1 VYARNANAELPV
13 ASLTKLMTAYVTVE
27 REPVNAVLTERP
39 YDATEGESLAN
50 VPAGTRLALPDML
63 RAMLLPSG
71 NDVANSIA
79 IDVGGSVPRFL
90 ALMKFWGSLLHL
102 GRTGFTTPV
111 GLDTPP
117 GNHSTAIDMA
127 RLANVLLRDPL
138 VAAIV
143 DERSARLADGQT
155 VHNRNDLLGR
165 YDWIV
170 GMKTGHT
177 PDAGYCM
184 VGAARLDGV
193 HLVSVVLGAPSV
205 DARDDDT
212 VALLRY
218 GLEHYRRAVIARSG
232 QLFASLRVAG
242 RPHRRVRVLAA
253 RGLAFVLARSVRL
266 HAALRLPPK
275 LTGPLPAG
283 TVVGSIVVRENGR
296 VTHRAALVTAS
307 AAPAPP
313 TPVRR
318 SREWIIA
325 GAGGVALV
333 TLLGCS
339 LIFMRRRTKRSAV
352 IPVPR

>member
-1 VYARNANAELPV
+1 
-13 ASLTKLMTAYVTVE
+13 M
-27 REPVNAVLTERP
+27 
-39 YDATEGESLAN
+39 
-50 VPAGTRLALPDML
+50 
-63 RAMLLPSG
+63 
-71 NDVANSIA
+71 
-79 IDVGGSVPRFL
+79 
-90 ALMKFWGSLLHL
+90 
-102 GRTGFTTPV
+102 
-111 GLDTPP
+111 
-117 GNHSTAIDMA
+117 
-127 RLANVLLRDPL
+127 LLRDPL

-143 DERSARLADGQT
+143 DERSARLADGQI

-218 GLEHYRRAVIARSG
+218 GLERYRRAVIARSG

-242 RPHRRVRVLAA
+242 RPHRRVRVVAA

-296 VTHRAALVTAS
+296 VTHRVALVTAS
-307 AAPAPP
+307 AVPAPP

-318 SREWIIA
+318 SREWIIWA
-325 GAGGVALV
+325 GAGGVA
-333 TLLGCS
+333 
-339 LIFMRRRTKRSAV
+339 
-352 IPVPR
+352 PRGPPGV